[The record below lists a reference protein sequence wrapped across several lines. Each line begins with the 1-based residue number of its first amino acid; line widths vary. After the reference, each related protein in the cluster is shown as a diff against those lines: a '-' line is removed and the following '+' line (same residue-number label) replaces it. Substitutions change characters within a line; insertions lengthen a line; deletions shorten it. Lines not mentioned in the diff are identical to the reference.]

1 MGGEVD
7 FFSADKHKT
16 FLKLIV
22 SFWMCIVMHAQ
33 STQKNKFTISLKYL
47 KKNMTNE
54 VDFLPAN
61 KRQRLLQSD
70 TIILKSYFSAITFL
84 FLRKNWVIKLIFL
97 HVNKHES
104 LLHIDT
110 IILMGTVKH
119 SQSSQNSK
127 FAMYLQYLK
136 KEVRQD
142 VDFLHADKYQSFLQV
157 DFNTLA
163 NKVFDKVIL
172 LSLIMWFLCT
182 KNWSSPQKLSS
193 SFILVSFFSL

>member
-1 MGGEVD
+1 M
-7 FFSADKHKT
+7 
-16 FLKLIV
+16 
-22 SFWMCIVMHAQ
+22 
-33 STQKNKFTISLKYL
+33 
-47 KKNMTNE
+47 
-54 VDFLPAN
+54 
-61 KRQRLLQSD
+61 
-70 TIILKSYFSAITFL
+70 
-84 FLRKNWVIKLIFL
+84 IKLIFL

-136 KEVRQD
+136 KEVRHD

-172 LSLIMWFLCT
+172 VSLIM
-182 KNWSSPQKLSS
+182 
-193 SFILVSFFSL
+193 